1 MAGWAVIGH
10 MRAETVVERGLTRQA
25 SAWHNRAM
33 RTAPGRPM
41 EHGESLGVVTDEHDS
56 REDSS

>member
-1 MAGWAVIGH
+1 